1 MEDREIM
8 RQRAFVIGVAAAAAV
23 TICALAV
30 FVVAMYSDPDLRIRG
45 AGQEQVQE
53 ADAGDATPEGQG
65 DGSQA
70 LSEEERVFVSF
81 LVDNAWADALDES
94 SVSFTE
100 SEIILLRGEEEE
112 RWEYALVSLEV
123 LPAAEGV
130 SRQAAVLLV
139 DGAERKLTIEAYEP
153 VWSYEQNAYDGPYSD
168 CCLSFDCLEVA
179 YYRHI
184 ADASAPPVAVLP
196 ADLVAEVFGESQ
208 SQLASSIDS
217 YCKANL
223 PDVTEA
229 TYTGEFL
236 IDSETGVERHLFTC
250 KGASNVLLI
259 ATFNDA
265 EQRFVVERVE

>member
-8 RQRAFVIGVAAAAAV
+8 RQRAFVIGVAAAVAV

-30 FVVAMYSDPDLRIRG
+30 FVVAICSDLDLRIRG
-45 AGQEQVQE
+45 AGQEQAQE
-53 ADAGDATPEGQG
+53 TDADDATPEGQG
-65 DGSQA
+65 DGSQV
-70 LSEEERVFVSF
+70 LSEAECVFVSF
-81 LVDNAWADALDES
+81 LADNAWVDALGET

-100 SEIILLRGEEEE
+100 SEIILLRGGEEE
-112 RWEYALVSLEV
+112 RWEYELVSLEV
-123 LPAAEGV
+123 EPAAEGV

-139 DGAERKLTIEAYEP
+139 GGAERNLTIEAYEP

-168 CCLSFDCLEVA
+168 CCLSFDFLEVA

-196 ADLVAEVFGESQ
+196 AELVAEVFGESQ
-208 SQLASSIDS
+208 SQLASSIDA
-217 YCKANL
+217 YCKADL
-223 PDVTEA
+223 PDVTEV

-250 KGASNVLLI
+250 KGASNVLLT
-259 ATFNDA
+259 ATFNNA
-265 EQRFVVERVE
+265 EQRFVIERAE